1 MLPNTRNLYYNQK
14 FKNFNSYSRVIWNNL
29 TFRSMNMS
37 ISDKKETSRNIGH
50 QASAFTALPS
60 TTQISEIG
68 KSVHNFYQINIIII
82 ISSSSGSSYSIAENK
97 IPPAVFIVYSYTNTQ
112 WYLTLHKL
120 FSGLTGFLFTSH
132 AYRIIRRSSS
142 PGLSSNPRRKK
153 RLLTARTKRH
163 RCIGRK
169 PIHTQQ
175 REVGSTLFILK
186 KKSQV

>member
-1 MLPNTRNLYYNQK
+1 MLPNTRKLYYNQK

-68 KSVHNFYQINIIII
+68 RVHVHNFYQINIIII
-82 ISSSSGSSYSIAENK
+82 IISSGSSYSIAENK

-120 FSGLTGFLFTSH
+120 FSGLTRFLFTSH

-142 PGLSSNPRRKK
+142 PGLSSNPHRKK
-153 RLLTARTKRH
+153 RLLTARAKRH

-169 PIHTQQ
+169 PILTQQ
-175 REVGSTLFILK
+175 REVGSPLFILK